1 MAKNSQS
8 DEYYINEE
16 GTYELVFSSQQQKAK
31 AFRKYCFNEMFPRI
45 GKQLVDKMQEG
56 YQKAIE
62 ERDNRIQ
69 AIEYENVGLQGEIR
83 AKDQQLNS
91 SEI

>member
-31 AFRKYCFNEMFPRI
+31 AFRKYCCNEMFPRI